1 MTHREVRADV
11 LRRKKVS
18 NLLPEWIDPRNAPIH
33 LIMCAAFAAQDT
45 GRGIEETNTERVNHS
60 KRLDDVKHG
69 LELMHVTHATRED
82 LDQAAKGTR
91 IKFDWTRA
99 NIEFRPA
106 ISYRHEYRQ
115 EISDVMRRAAIIA
128 SRRNQSNSR

>member
-1 MTHREVRADV
+1 MAHQEVRTDV

-18 NLLPEWIDPRNAPIH
+18 NLLPEWIDPRDAPIQ
-33 LIMCAAFAAQDT
+33 LIVCAAFAAQDT
-45 GRGIEETNTERVNHS
+45 GRGIEETNTERVAHS
-60 KRLDDVKHG
+60 KRLDEVKHC
-69 LELMHVTHATRED
+69 LEMMHVTHATRED

-91 IKFDWTRA
+91 IKFDWSRSS
-99 NIEFRPA
+99 IEFRPA

-128 SRRNQSNSR
+128 SRRNQSNNR

>member
-1 MTHREVRADV
+1 MTHQAVRADV

-45 GRGIEETNTERVNHS
+45 GRGVTETNTERVNHA
-60 KRLDDVKHG
+60 KRLDAVKHG
-69 LELMHVTHATRED
+69 LELLHLTNATRED

-91 IKFDWTRA
+91 LKFDWSRSS
-99 NIEFRPA
+99 IEFRPA

-128 SRRNQSNSR
+128 SRRKQANR